1 MDAAL
6 PPLTPRNFSV
16 AVEDGVLHV
25 QLLDVGLQA
34 RRSSACTARK
44 SGARGR
50 PPRHVALLALLTA
63 QTPWHG

>member
-1 MDAAL
+1 MDAGL

-34 RRSSACTARK
+34 RRSSACTAR
-44 SGARGR
+44 
-50 PPRHVALLALLTA
+50 HVWRAWTTA
-63 QTPWHG
+63 T